1 MKDKQEEDCFLYE
14 SVNHKTILLIKNKTA
29 KKAYLQLA
37 GLDWKKSN
45 SLIEGN
51 AVELSEGCCI
61 EMVQ

>member
-1 MKDKQEEDCFLYE
+1 MKGKQEEDCFLYE

-29 KKAYLQLA
+29 KKAYLQLS

-51 AVELSEGCCI
+51 AV
-61 EMVQ
+61 